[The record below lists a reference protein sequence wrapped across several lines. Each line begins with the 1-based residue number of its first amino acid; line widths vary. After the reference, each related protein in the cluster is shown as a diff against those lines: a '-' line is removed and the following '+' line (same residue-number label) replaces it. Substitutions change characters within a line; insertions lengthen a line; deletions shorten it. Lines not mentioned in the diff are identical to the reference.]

1 MDKQQVRETI
11 EQLVESQH
19 DQRQAQTRLRNFQDA
34 SENPLVPSEFESLE
48 AFLDF
53 YGRTQEHEDSLES
66 LNTEYTNATE
76 QCDQARVALSRVL
89 PANVLL
95 HYTYEGGR
103 EELKGRQYDIMNASA
118 AGQGQ
123 IRITSRPPRP

>member
-76 QCDQARVALSRVL
+76 HYDQARAALSWVL
-89 PANVLL
+89 PTNVLL
-95 HYTYEGGR
+95 RYTYEGGR
-103 EELKGRQYDIMNASA
+103 EELKGQQYDIMNASG
-118 AGQGQ
+118 AGRGQ
-123 IRITSRPPRP
+123 IRITSRPPQP

>member
-1 MDKQQVRETI
+1 MDKQQVRKNV

-53 YGRTQEHEDSLES
+53 YGRTQEHEESLES

-76 QCDQARVALSRVL
+76 RYDQARAALSMVL
-89 PANVLL
+89 PTNAVL
-95 HYTYEGGR
+95 HYTYEGSR
-103 EELKGRQYDIMNASA
+103 EELKGQQYDIMNAGSA
-118 AGQGQ
+118 GGGQ
-123 IRITSRPPRP
+123 IKIAPRPAQP